1 MKKFKHKII
10 VLMLFVAF
18 IGSLFIPL
26 NGLGYYNYDN
36 SNLNQTNTFD
46 LDLLPSSQSK
56 DLDFVNLNSESYIG
70 EAFSIFDN
78 SLKNYLQNFYLKKQ
92 NDLQKV
98 KVIIH
103 FEDKISKDER
113 LNIIDSIFNYYEII
127 NNYDII
133 SAIYLKLNAYEL
145 IEKEDVLKDF
155 KTIQRISK
163 SEIYQSPY
171 IMEVSP
177 QISDLSKDSYPNWWL
192 SAIGAEDLPYDGS
205 GVRVAVIDTGIY
217 DHPDLNI
224 VENRN
229 FVTDES
235 SLNYNDDVGHGTH
248 VGGIIGGN
256 GGGSSGKYKGVAPG
270 VMLINARAGNAS
282 GLAGGDII
290 SAIQWCSKPIGEGG
304 AGADI
309 ISMSFGGGYPI
320 ISDSITQ
327 AISNAKKNYGVIFVA
342 SAGNSG
348 PEYFT
353 GSTPA
358 SGIDVISVGATDVNN
373 KLAYFSSWGPTFN
386 YLNYPDVVA
395 PGVDIIST
403 NAEDSIIS
411 KEMLYIGDYFDFSGD
426 ADYIPLSGTSMSCP
440 VVSGALAV
448 LLDAFPNLTPESAR
462 IALLEGAK
470 KLSNEEEDD
479 FLKSGVGLIN
489 VSASLEYLNGLETD
503 YNNISKIYPDNIPI
517 KPYDLLHF
525 PGDHQKFNLTV
536 ISGKNNSFNID
547 IPSVIDGV
555 SLSLDKSTIN
565 FTNSGI
571 DFIELDIKINEN
583 AIPGI
588 RNFQLNLTNG
598 SVIYDTVNVSLD
610 IRLPEHNILMES
622 YHGLNDWFPNASFY
636 QMGFYEA
643 IADLSDLNISID
655 YGMEHWTPN
664 YNKDMNNSL
673 LTEERLAQYDLV
685 ILQNPVLPYSMLE
698 IENLNNYFDDGGNL
712 LFLGTRYQDLIL
724 ENINDLFTKLGI
736 DIQINEENV
745 MNDNWLGI
753 GTTLSSQ
760 DVTNFNNTL
769 IFKDVNKFIWEYGNT
784 FNLGINAESIA
795 SIDGKTVVAI
805 HNGSD
810 TGRFIAFGDL
820 HWIFDEYK
828 LSNYSQDHQNLLINI
843 MDYFFSEEEVSI
855 NIGMNSE
862 RTSNSQI
869 NLTMYLKNQTS
880 GSPITYS
887 DYSSLTMRVKND
899 SYFGDIAL
907 NTSLEEYGIY
917 FNYSFN
923 LPSPSYVPYTIEVN
937 VTIGSTIY
945 SKSSKILFYETN
957 KVPKINYLM
966 TDVKE
971 ITRANFQSITLTA
984 ELDKSTYGDIEG
996 YLTIY
1001 PDSFYNTKQSINKTL
1016 TFSNVLSTN
1025 LYRVTYDPEPTDPS
1039 GYAVFYILPTNSNYT
1054 NPISPR
1060 QAFEIVNNPP
1070 EFLESRSSFSYEG
1083 GGTVTFDETHI
1094 GMGSYVY
1101 SVNQGTKFNFEIA
1114 VSDSVNYEDDNADMR
1129 IFVNLFICS
1138 VTEDGFIIVI
1148 FPSSIVVSEINY
1160 QSTSDIHVGSFKIPN
1175 TMEYNSIAGTK
1186 SKSTAASFDMNTNE
1200 GYLGIL
1206 LITVYDSEG
1215 GYEEFIIIL
1224 KISEEPVDIFI
1235 IVLIVIALVAVAVIV
1250 LLGIYF
1256 TRRNKYKRISRPEDQ
1271 EYYYRPSVEDR
1282 WKSYSADKTSEPIP
1296 SLTEKQKIKGIFCPF
1311 CGYHLEIPKK
1321 FCPNCGESLSFFV
1334 K

>member
-1 MKKFKHKII
+1 MIKFKNKNIFLII
-10 VLMLFVAF
+10 IFVF
-18 IGSLFIPL
+18 IGFQFFPII
-26 NGLGYYNYDN
+26 GLGYFGYE
-36 SNLNQTNTFD
+36 SPNLNQIDDFD
-46 LDLLPSSQSK
+46 LRSSPSSQLRDNDLENFNSK
-56 DLDFVNLNSESYIG
+56 SYINDG
-70 EAFSIFDN
+70 FSIFDD
-78 SLKNYLQNFYLKKQ
+78 SLKEFLVNLSQQEQKTPK
-92 NDLQKV
+92 KV
-98 KVIIH
+98 KIIIH
-103 FEDKISKDER
+103 FNDKISKEER
-113 LNIIDSIFNYYEII
+113 VEIISSIFNEYEII
-127 NNYDII
+127 SNYDII
-133 SAIYLKLNAYEL
+133 SALYLKVDVYEL
-145 IEKEDVLKDF
+145 VEKENILKDF
-155 KTIQRISK
+155 RAIQRIFK
-163 SEIYQSPY
+163 SEIYQNPY
-171 IMEVSP
+171 IINNDLQLSA
-177 QISDLSKDSYPNWWL
+177 LSKESYPNWWL
-192 SAIGAEDLPYDGS
+192 SAIGAEDLPYNGT

-217 DHPDLNI
+217 EHPDLNV

-235 SLNYNDDVGHGTH
+235 LLNYNDDVGHGTH
-248 VGGIIGGN
+248 VGGIIGGTSA
-256 GGGSSGKYKGVAPG
+256 GSSGEYKGVAPG

-290 SAIQWCSKPIGEGG
+290 NAIEWCSKPIGEGG

-327 AISNAKKNYGVIFVA
+327 AISNAKKDYGVIFVA
-342 SAGNSG
+342 AAGNSG

-373 KLAYFSSWGPTFN
+373 KLASFSSWGPTFN

-395 PGVDIIST
+395 PGVDIISA
-403 NAEDSIIS
+403 NAKDSIIS
-411 KEMLYIGDYFDFSGD
+411 KLMLYIGDYFDFSGD

-470 KLSNEEEDD
+470 KLSSEEEDD

-536 ISGKNNSFNID
+536 ISGKNNSFNIGV
-547 IPSVIDGV
+547 PSVIEGV

-571 DFIELDIKINEN
+571 DFIELDVKINED

-588 RNFQLNLTNG
+588 KNFQLNLTNG
-598 SVIYDTVNVSLD
+598 SEIYDTVNVSLD

-622 YHGLNDWFPNASFY
+622 YHGLNDWFPNSSFY
-636 QMGFYEA
+636 QMGFYEVM
-643 IADLSDLNISID
+643 ADLSDLNISID
-655 YGMEHWTPN
+655 YGMEYWTPD
-664 YNKDMNNSL
+664 YDKDMSNSL
-673 LTEERLAQYDLV
+673 LTEERLAQYDLI
-685 ILQNPVLPYSMLE
+685 ILQNPVLPYSTLE

-712 LFLGTRYQDLIL
+712 LFLGTRFQDLIL
-724 ENINDLFTKLGI
+724 ENINYLFKELQL

-753 GTTLSSQ
+753 GTTVSSQ

-795 SIDGKTVVAI
+795 SIDGKTVAAI
-805 HNGSD
+805 YNGSD

-820 HWIFDEYK
+820 HWIFNEYK
-828 LSNYSQDHQNLLINI
+828 LSNYSQDHQNLLMNI
-843 MDYFFSEEEVSI
+843 MDYFFSEDEVSI

-869 NLTMYLKNQTS
+869 DLTIYLKNQTS
-880 GSPITYS
+880 KSPITNA
-887 DYSSLTMRVKND
+887 DNSSLTLSVKND
-899 SYFGDIAL
+899 SYFSIIAL
-907 NTSLEEYGIY
+907 NTSLEEHGIY

-945 SKSSKILFYETN
+945 SKSSKILFYDTN
-957 KVPKINYLM
+957 EVPKINYLE
-966 TDVKE
+966 TNVKE

-984 ELDKSTYGDIEG
+984 ELDNYTYGDIEG

-1001 PDSFYNTKQSINKTL
+1001 PDSFYNTKQSVNKTL

-1025 LYRVTYDPEPTDPS
+1025 FYRETYDPEPTDPS

-1070 EFLESRSSFSYEG
+1070 EFLESSSIFSYKG
-1083 GGTVTFDETHI
+1083 GGTVTFDETHSDL
-1094 GMGSYVY
+1094 GSYVY
-1101 SVNQGTKFNFEIA
+1101 SVNQGIKFNFEIA

-1138 VTEDGFIIVI
+1138 VTDDGFIIII
-1148 FPSSIVVSEINY
+1148 FPSSIVVNEINY
-1160 QSTSDIHVGSFKIPN
+1160 QSTLDKHVGSFTIPN

-1186 SKSTAASFDMNTNE
+1186 SKSTAASFDMSTNK

-1215 GYEEFIIIL
+1215 GYEEFVIIL
-1224 KISEEPVDIFI
+1224 KISEEPLDISMI
-1235 IVLIVIALVAVAVIV
+1235 LLIVIAIAAVVVIV
-1250 LLGIYF
+1250 SLGIYF
-1256 TRRNKYKRISRPEDQ
+1256 TRRNKYKRVSQPDYQ
-1271 EYYYRPSVEDR
+1271 EYYYQAPIEEQR
-1282 WKSYSADKTSEPIP
+1282 KTYGGDEAYETITPLH
-1296 SLTEKQKIKGIFCPF
+1296 SLQQGKGIFCPF
-1311 CGYHLEIPKK
+1311 CGHHIEIAKK
-1321 FCPNCGESLSFFV
+1321 FCPYCGESLKFL
-1334 K
+1334 